1 MDPVIEYGF
10 GTGDGELSTWR
21 SPADLDLSGD
31 GLLDAVSL
39 DFDGDGFTDDAMWD
53 SDGDGVADRSA
64 LDLDDDGRPE
74 SVFTD
79 GGRGLW
85 ERPVEPA
92 PPLERPRESALDTDG
107 DGSDDTVLID
117 SDGDGYAD
125 DSRSMD

>member
-10 GTGDGELSTWR
+10 GTGDGDLSSWR

-31 GLLDAVSL
+31 GLFDAVAL
-39 DFDGDGFTDDAMWD
+39 DFDGDGRVDDAMWD

-64 LDLDDDGRPE
+64 LDLDDNGHPD

-79 GGRGLW
+79 GGKGLW
-85 ERPVEPA
+85 ERPADSARTVD
-92 PPLERPRESALDTDG
+92 RPRESSLDTDG
-107 DGSDDTVLID
+107 DSSDDTVLID

-125 DSRSMD
+125 TSRPIP